1 MTPHAFLENGIKRP
15 IRLLLEA
22 QCYPAALTLIFSGI
36 EIMSYLNLPS
46 PRSDVMRSDF
56 ISWAE
61 RYLTPLL
68 EPKIGGK
75 DLYGARC
82 TALRGV
88 DSRLVRE
95 GQCRMI
101 RYRTTPE
108 NAIVISVEALAN
120 AFFLAVDQ
128 FLRDQLQD
136 HRKAEILS
144 KRLDQMRK
152 TLPFS

>member
-1 MTPHAFLENGIKRP
+1 MTPHAFLDNGIKRP

-22 QCYPAALTLIFSGI
+22 QCYPAALTLIYSGI

-61 RYLTPLL
+61 HYLTPLL
-68 EPKIGGK
+68 QSGIRGK

-82 TALRGV
+82 TALRGA

-95 GQCRMI
+95 GQCRVI
-101 RYRTTPE
+101 RYRATPE
-108 NAIVISVEALAN
+108 DAIVISVETLAS

-136 HRKAEILS
+136 YRKAKILS
-144 KRLDQMRK
+144 KRLNEMQR
-152 TLPFS
+152 TLPF